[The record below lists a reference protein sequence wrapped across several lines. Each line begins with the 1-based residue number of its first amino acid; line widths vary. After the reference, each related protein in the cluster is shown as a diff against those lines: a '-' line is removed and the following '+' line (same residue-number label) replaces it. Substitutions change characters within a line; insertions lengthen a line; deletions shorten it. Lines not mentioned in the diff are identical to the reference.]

1 MDDIEKQKFLKDDVK
16 RLLMKLVC
24 RKEIKEVFIK
34 YTKIDGIK
42 NPLLGV
48 MTIDQFRVFLKTEQ
62 GKEWGEDRT

>member
-42 NPLLGV
+42 NPLLRGH
-48 MTIDQFRVFLKTEQ
+48 D
-62 GKEWGEDRT
+62 D

>member
-1 MDDIEKQKFLKDDVK
+1 
-16 RLLMKLVC
+16 MKLVC

-62 GKEWGEDRT
+62 GEEWGEDRT